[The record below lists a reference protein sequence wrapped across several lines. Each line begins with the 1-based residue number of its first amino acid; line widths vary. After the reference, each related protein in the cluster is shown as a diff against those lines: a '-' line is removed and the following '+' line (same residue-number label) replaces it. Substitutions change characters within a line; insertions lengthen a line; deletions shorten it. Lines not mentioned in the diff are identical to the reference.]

1 MLSRLQHGA
10 VTGVPAERGWVADA
24 LAAARVCAWSWNE
37 ELGRLAWEGT
47 PTELLGERPETL
59 AELEERIHED
69 DRAPRRAALDRAL
82 DRGERWACT
91 FRVEQ
96 GGELRWLEERGRS
109 FAGPP
114 GRSRAVAV
122 LVDVSP
128 QREAAEALE
137 LRLRRE
143 ARGRHEAQ
151 LATGTAEAA
160 MRALARSEAFLESIF
175 TSMADGVVLFA
186 TDGRITRMN
195 PTAAQMLGFGD
206 EEARMTSAERMSRVR
221 LLDVDG
227 KAVPFERL
235 PVVLALRGEPVRGQ
249 TYCLD
254 LPDGRKVWTVCGA
267 APIRAPDGAVAGAV
281 LTLGDVTRLREVH
294 EQREDLSRM
303 ISHDLRTPLGVILA
317 QAKLI
322 GRRSEGPEAVR
333 SRADA
338 IVTSAQRMTAM
349 LNDLVESALLEAG
362 KLHLEREPVDL
373 ATMSRDLRGRLAAPY
388 DGERIRIE
396 VAAGVPRVS
405 ADPARLERVL
415 VNLFTNALK
424 YSEAGTE
431 VVVRIGGDASGAV
444 LEVEDRGPGIKPE
457 DLPHLFE
464 RYFRALGHRRYE
476 GMGLGLYTARCL
488 VEAHGGTIAVAS
500 EPGRGST
507 FRVRLPTA
515 APGA

>member
-1 MLSRLQHGA
+1 
-10 VTGVPAERGWVADA
+10 
-24 LAAARVCAWSWNE
+24 
-37 ELGRLAWEGT
+37 
-47 PTELLGERPETL
+47 
-59 AELEERIHED
+59 
-69 DRAPRRAALDRAL
+69 
-82 DRGERWACT
+82 
-91 FRVEQ
+91 
-96 GGELRWLEERGRS
+96 
-109 FAGPP
+109 
-114 GRSRAVAV
+114 
-122 LVDVSP
+122 
-128 QREAAEALE
+128 
-137 LRLRRE
+137 
-143 ARGRHEAQ
+143 
-151 LATGTAEAA
+151 
-160 MRALARSEAFLESIF
+160 
-175 TSMADGVVLFA
+175 
-186 TDGRITRMN
+186 
-195 PTAAQMLGFGD
+195 
-206 EEARMTSAERMSRVR
+206 
-221 LLDVDG
+221 
-227 KAVPFERL
+227 
-235 PVVLALRGEPVRGQ
+235 
-249 TYCLD
+249 
-254 LPDGRKVWTVCGA
+254 VWTVCGA